1 MDPLDSATRIT
12 LDEADS
18 LGIPALVREVE
29 NGRAQVILRDG
40 KPVAVMMSLE
50 QFEQLRQ
57 DQTEGL
63 ASAGADAAPVTP
75 AKTPGPFRPV
85 DPATH
90 PLLGKWRIVEM
101 ALWDRDYLDMEEPAY
116 ITFNERGGGEFVFGL
131 VYGSLDC
138 GYSPRSIDFT
148 WVGNDE
154 MDDASGDGWA
164 ELQDDGTVMGE
175 IAFFQGDESE
185 FKAQRW

>member
-1 MDPLDSATRIT
+1 MAFTDRLHRISIS
-12 LDEADS
+12 DASE
-18 LGIPALVREVE
+18 LGISSLVREVE
-29 NGRAQVILRDG
+29 NGHAQVILRDD

-57 DQTEGL
+57 TQKEGL
-63 ASAGADAAPVTP
+63 ASAGADDAPETLTK
-75 AKTPGPFRPV
+75 APGPFRPV

-116 ITFNERGGGEFVFGL
+116 IAFNERGGGEFVFGL

-164 ELQDDGTVMGE
+164 ELQDDGTVAGE

-185 FKAQRW
+185 FRARPW